1 MHMPT
6 PTSHAISAPR
16 SAGPQ
21 PLPVTAA
28 PAYDPAQTAWIDPTR
43 PDDLDPQGEDPL
55 AGADD
60 ALARRGLTLR
70 PWAPDDL
77 DAFCARL
84 DDTRV
89 WAYLPETRPDP
100 FDPDQGAALIAI
112 ANRVPGHI
120 VRAVLCDG
128 EVLGQVR
135 LDLGA
140 GPGAAELS
148 YWLGAAYWG
157 QGFGSALVAGAAE
170 RAFARM
176 PDLLRLTAKVHP
188 DNPASARVL
197 AKAGFRPCPAPGT
210 LWPDWRWFHLRRQDH
225 LGRGIS
231 SEASP

>member
-6 PTSHAISAPR
+6 PTSHAVSAPR

-21 PLPVTAA
+21 PLPTHAR
-28 PAYDPAQTAWIDPTR
+28 PAYDPAQLAWIDPAR
-43 PDDLDPQGEDPL
+43 PDDLDPPGDDPL

-70 PWAPDDL
+70 PWGPDDL
-77 DAFCARL
+77 TAFCARL
-84 DDTRV
+84 DDGRV
-89 WAYLPETRPDP
+89 WAHLPEPRPQP
-100 FDPDQGAALIAI
+100 FAAEQGAALLSI

-120 VRAVLCDG
+120 VRAVVCDG

-135 LDLGA
+135 LDLSA

-148 YWLGAAYWG
+148 YWLGAAWWG
-157 QGFGSALVAGAAE
+157 QGFGSALVAGAAG

-197 AKAGFRPCPAPGT
+197 AKAGFHPCPAPGT
-210 LWPDWRWFHLRRQDH
+210 LWPDWRWFHLRRQDQ
-225 LGRGIS
+225 RG
-231 SEASP
+231 